1 MKLYEFQGKELF
13 KKYSIRTPQGIVI
26 NGISEMP
33 EKLTTVKFP
42 AMVKAQVLS
51 GGRGKAGGVKRVMNR
66 NDAESLTTQL
76 LGAELKDCKIDAI
89 LVEQCVPFVAEY
101 YLAIT
106 LDSGSR
112 MPVLIFSKDGGVDIE
127 EVALNNPDRIAK
139 VIIDPLIGLQDF
151 YFEKLFTRAGLVEA
165 ELKSQIKDTIRS
177 LYALYN
183 DYDCMLVEINPLM
196 KLEDGTIIAAD
207 AKVEIDDSGVYRH
220 PDLLKW
226 RETMQ
231 VSELEKQAK
240 AVKFLYIDV
249 ESTGTVGVISNGSG
263 MIMACVDWISK
274 QGGKVACALDLSG
287 GATAD
292 RVAEG
297 IRILAQNPNV
307 KALLISIF
315 GGITRCDEIA
325 AGILK
330 AAAEPNL
337 RIPIVAK
344 LDGTNKE
351 EGMKLLIAANRANVI
366 IANNVKDASEKVL
379 QAQIKD

>member
-1 MKLYEFQGKELF
+1 MKLYEYQGKQLF
-13 KKYSIRTPQGIVI
+13 KQYGIRTPQGAVI
-26 NGISEMP
+26 NTISEMS
-33 EKLTTVKFP
+33 EKITTVKFP
-42 AMVKAQVLS
+42 AMVKAQILA
-51 GGRGKAGGVKRVMNR
+51 GGRGKAGGVKRVLTS
-66 NDAESLTTQL
+66 NDGESLTTQL

-89 LVEQCVPFVAEY
+89 LVEECVPFVAEY
-101 YLAIT
+101 YLSIT

-112 MPVLIFSKDGGVDIE
+112 MPVLIFSKHGGVDIE
-127 EVALNNPDRIAK
+127 EVALNNPDQIAK
-139 VIIDPLIGLQDF
+139 VIVDPLIGLQDF
-151 YFEKLFTRAGLVEA
+151 YFASLFRKAGLVEP
-165 ELKSQIKDTIRS
+165 ELKSQITETIRS

-196 KLEDGTIIAAD
+196 RLEDGTIIAAD
-207 AKVEIDDSGVYRH
+207 AKVEIDDSGMYRH
-220 PDLLKW
+220 PDLLQW
-226 RETMQ
+226 RESMY
-231 VSELEKQAK
+231 VNELEKQAK

-249 ESTGTVGVISNGSG
+249 EATGTVGVISNGSG

-330 AAAEPNL
+330 AAGQANL
-337 RIPIVAK
+337 LIPIVAK
-344 LDGTNKE
+344 LDGTNRE

-366 IANNVKDASEKVL
+366 IAHNVKEASEKVL
-379 QAQIKD
+379 KAQIKD